1 MPTATTETTCCA
13 MRSTAGAATVAATW
27 TACIT
32 ASTIGPV
39 VGTATVAR
47 ASASVISRTIA
58 SAAVIAHTAPVI
70 ALTIASAAVVAP
82 IPRPGADEHSAD
94 KPARPAVAVR
104 RTPVRWI
111 SVVAVRR
118 TAVRWISVV
127 AVAAYWR
134 SGNVSRPES
143 DPNTDL
149 GLGVGQRNHQNCQ
162 QGHIP

>member
-1 MPTATTETTCCA
+1 CA

-58 SAAVIAHTAPVI
+58 SAAVV
-70 ALTIASAAVVAP
+70 SP

-94 KPARPAVAVR
+94 KPARPVVAVR
-104 RTPVRWI
+104 RTP
-111 SVVAVRR
+111 
-118 TAVRWISVV
+118 VRWISVV

-134 SGNVSRPES
+134 SGNVCRPES

-162 QGHIP
+162 QGHIL

>member
-1 MPTATTETTCCA
+1 MPTTTAETTCCA
-13 MRSTAGAATVAATW
+13 VRSTAGAATVAATW

-58 SAAVIAHTAPVI
+58 SAAVIAHTAPV
-70 ALTIASAAVVAP
+70 
-82 IPRPGADEHSAD
+82 
-94 KPARPAVAVR
+94 
-104 RTPVRWI
+104 
-111 SVVAVRR
+111 
-118 TAVRWISVV
+118 V

-143 DPNTDL
+143 DPNADL